1 MIDEILLDA
10 DDRMDKSVQALN
22 VAFSKIRSGR
32 ANPALLDSISIDYY
46 GAETPVKHL
55 AGISVEEGRTLV
67 ISPYEKNVLK
77 DIEKA
82 IFSSDLGLTPAN
94 NGESIRLPLPPL
106 TEENRRDLIRH
117 ARAESEQARVAVR
130 NIRRHAI
137 KDIKELVKEK
147 LSSEEEGHTGEVEV
161 QQLTD
166 DHVKKIDDILAEK
179 ETDLMTI

>member
-77 DIEKA
+77 DIEKSH
-82 IFSSDLGLTPAN
+82 FFLRSGTDSGKQ
-94 NGESIRLPLPPL
+94 
-106 TEENRRDLIRH
+106 RRVHPI
-117 ARAESEQARVAVR
+117 AVATVDGR
-130 NIRRHAI
+130 
-137 KDIKELVKEK
+137 E
-147 LSSEEEGHTGEVEV
+147 
-161 QQLTD
+161 
-166 DHVKKIDDILAEK
+166 
-179 ETDLMTI
+179 